1 MMQQTQPKSAA
12 TRGDA
17 TTRPFV
23 ELAYS
28 QGWNTALYQLG
39 GRHASPRLLTCRSQR
54 GGGHWAVCQLSGT
67 VVWTR

>member
-12 TRGDA
+12 TRADA

-28 QGWNTALYQLG
+28 QGWNNALYQFAG
-39 GRHASPRLLTCRSQR
+39 KG
-54 GGGHWAVCQLSGT
+54 
-67 VVWTR
+67 